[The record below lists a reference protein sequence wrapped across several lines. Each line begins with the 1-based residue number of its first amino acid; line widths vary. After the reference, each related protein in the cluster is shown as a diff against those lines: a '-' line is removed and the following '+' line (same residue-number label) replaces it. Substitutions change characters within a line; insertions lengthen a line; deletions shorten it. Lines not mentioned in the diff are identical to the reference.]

1 MAKLNYKTLRQE
13 VADEI
18 RKKILSGE
26 FEAGQRIKENE
37 IAELFGVSRGPVRE
51 ALRQIEQEG
60 LITYER
66 NIGCSVTHITQ
77 RDLDEISWLRA
88 TLEMLAVRL
97 CRGEISSEAL
107 KQMQESLERMRSLG
121 EDRYQL
127 VQEDNLFH
135 GCVIGQIGFHKLA
148 HIWKSTDLSNFP
160 AFCMQRSES
169 QESFCQRHQ
178 QLLDCYRSGSVAQI
192 CQELERHYGVG
203 QADDGR
209 PNETV

>member
-127 VQEDNLFH
+127 AQEDNLFH

>member
-107 KQMQESLERMRSLG
+107 KQIQESLERMRSLG

-127 VQEDNLFH
+127 AQEDNLFH

-160 AFCMQRSES
+160 AFCMQ
-169 QESFCQRHQ
+169 
-178 QLLDCYRSGSVAQI
+178 LLSAASAAAGLLPKRFGSTNLSGAGTTLRGRAGRKRQTKRNSV
-192 CQELERHYGVG
+192 
-203 QADDGR
+203 
-209 PNETV
+209 T

>member
-18 RKKILSGE
+18 REKILSGE

-60 LITYER
+60 LVTYES
-66 NIGCSVTHITQ
+66 NIGCSVTSITQ
-77 RDLDEISWLRA
+77 RDIYEISWLRA

-97 CRGEISSEAL
+97 CRGEISPETL
-107 KQMQESLERMRSLG
+107 RQMEESLERMQSLG

-127 VQEDNLFH
+127 AQEDNRFH
-135 GCVIGQIGFHKLA
+135 GCVIGQIGFQKLE

-160 AFCMQRSES
+160 AFCLHRSEP
-169 QESFCQRHQ
+169 QENFCQRHQ
-178 QLLDCYRSGSVAQI
+178 RLLDCYQTGSVLQI
-192 CQELERHYGVG
+192 CQELEQHYGVAQTNAG
-203 QADDGR
+203 DIA
-209 PNETV
+209 